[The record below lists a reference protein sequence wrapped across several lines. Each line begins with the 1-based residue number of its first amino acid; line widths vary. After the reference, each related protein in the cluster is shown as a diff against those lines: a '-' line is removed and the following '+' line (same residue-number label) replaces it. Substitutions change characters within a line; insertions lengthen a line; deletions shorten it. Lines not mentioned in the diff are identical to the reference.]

1 MIDSKRLIEV
11 MPRLSGNEYKVFVYL
26 LYGYDMARN
35 AYSQPYY
42 ERSQSEIAKDTGVPV
57 STLKR
62 AVERLEALK
71 MVSRESF
78 QHGVCKT
85 RTRYYILDYDQY
97 LVHNEP
103 ANGGNIVQNGLDIID
118 KNKEKESEKRKTRP
132 DLNDLYTKS
141 RNYGDALGVQTT
153 IEGIN
158 RIKDEFVKLWDEAG
172 ALYVYESKYHE
183 DKTKNWEAF
192 RKRYDGVKS
201 RINKRTNTHTPKQ
214 EGKKDKRESSEM
226 NGEGG
231 GTLAIVDHPLLFST
245 RFKMQYENGA
255 FDPSTMLYFL
265 YATQEML
272 KATQKKYSDEQ
283 INGVLK
289 ELYHWVDNS
298 WWDDDPDKP
307 LSSNSQVSLTPEEW
321 KYYASY
327 LLRGISDRTV
337 EMERNNLGTSLN
349 RWLEQHRNNYEDC
362 F

>member
-1 MIDSKRLIEV
+1 MIDSKRLIDA
-11 MPRLSGNEYKVFVYL
+11 MPRMSGNEYKVFVYL

-62 AVERLEALK
+62 AVEKLEALK

-78 QHGVCKT
+78 QRGVSKT
-85 RTRYYILDYDQY
+85 RTRYCVLDYDQY

-103 ANGGNIVQNGLDIID
+103 ANNDNAVQNGLFI
-118 KNKEKESEKRKTRP
+118 KVENEEKESEKKTTRP

-172 ALYVYESKYHE
+172 ALYVYERKYQE
-183 DKTKNWEAF
+183 DKEKNWEAF

-214 EGKKDKRESSEM
+214 VDKRDKRESAEM
-226 NGEGG
+226 NGGG
-231 GTLAIVDHPLLFST
+231 APPRRRSGMEWDMRSYNPDYAAGMDFHPSIIKNYLNSLQAFLKRGYCLDKEQLNRAILSVREWIET
-245 RFKMQYENGA
+245 N
-255 FDPSTMLYFL
+255 
-265 YATQEML
+265 
-272 KATQKKYSDEQ
+272 
-283 INGVLK
+283 
-289 ELYHWVDNS
+289 WVDGVKEELVNAGV
-298 WWDDDPDKP
+298 DKEDE
-307 LSSNSQVSLTPEEW
+307 VWLTKDEW
-321 KYYASY
+321 KEYVRNMITVFNINPANPP
-327 LLRGISDRTV
+327 RISSTDDEV
-337 EMERNNLGTSLN
+337 
-349 RWLEQHRNNYEDC
+349 

>member
-1 MIDSKRLIEV
+1 MIDSKRLIDV
-11 MPRLSGNEYKVFVYL
+11 MPRMSGNEYKVFVYL

-57 STLKR
+57 STQKRIVENLEELK
-62 AVERLEALK
+62 L
-71 MVSRESF
+71 VSRESF
-78 QHGVCKT
+78 QRGVSKT

-103 ANGGNIVQNGLDIID
+103 ANNDNAVQNGLSIIV
-118 KNKEKESEKRKTRP
+118 KNEEKESEKKTTRP

-172 ALYVYESKYHE
+172 ALYVYERKYQE
-183 DKTKNWEAF
+183 DKEKNWEAF

-214 EGKKDKRESSEM
+214 VDKRDKRESAEM
-226 NGEGG
+226 NGGG
-231 GTLAIVDHPLLFST
+231 APPRRRSGMEWDMRSYNPDYAAGMDFHPSIIKNYLNSLQAFLKRGYCLDKEQQNRAILSVREWIET
-245 RFKMQYENGA
+245 N
-255 FDPSTMLYFL
+255 
-265 YATQEML
+265 
-272 KATQKKYSDEQ
+272 
-283 INGVLK
+283 
-289 ELYHWVDNS
+289 WVDGVKEELVNAGV
-298 WWDDDPDKP
+298 DKEDE
-307 LSSNSQVSLTPEEW
+307 VWLTKDEW
-321 KYYASY
+321 KEYVRNMITAFNINPVNPP
-327 LLRGISDRTV
+327 RISSTDDEV
-337 EMERNNLGTSLN
+337 
-349 RWLEQHRNNYEDC
+349 